1 MQIKSFWK
9 FYGVK
14 TVIDKKLVLLS
25 FFLLCVHEAAC
36 AVTTCRSSK
45 SVMCTTG
52 VCTQIQK
59 PDESWIEVTGSG
71 VARCFSNGCDRYD
84 AIREISGVYQVL
96 TIPKSGYILKI
107 DDELNFT
114 EVATLGLR
122 VLIKTGICKQKEK

>member
-1 MQIKSFWK
+1 MNNFCYDKYNIDLGITSMQISRALIF
-9 FYGVK
+9 FS
-14 TVIDKKLVLLS
+14 LLLS
-25 FFLLCVHEAAC
+25 TAECAASI
-36 AVTTCRSSK
+36 CRPTK
-45 SVMCTTG
+45 SVVCVAS

-59 PDESWIEVTGSG
+59 PDESWIEVNGSG

-84 AIREISGVYQVL
+84 AVRETSGVYQVL

-122 VLIKTGICKQKEK
+122 VLIKTGICK